1 MKSVIQIVEQAELLV
16 DNKLISSIDKGLVVY
31 FCVEKGDTLD
41 DLNYFAKKIATMRIF
56 ADENDKTNLSIKDI
70 NGEILLISQ
79 FTLAGDYSKNRPD
92 FTNAEKFDIAKEMYI
107 KMQEKLINEYNIPV
121 KMGVFGAKM
130 LVKQT
135 GLGPFTVFLE
145 NKNIKKSD

>member
-1 MKSVIQIVEQAELLV
+1 
-16 DNKLISSIDKGLVVY
+16 
-31 FCVEKGDTLD
+31 
-41 DLNYFAKKIATMRIF
+41 
-56 ADENDKTNLSIKDI
+56 
-70 NGEILLISQ
+70 
-79 FTLAGDYSKNRPD
+79 
-92 FTNAEKFDIAKEMYI
+92 
-107 KMQEKLINEYNIPV
+107 MQEKLINEYNIPV

>member
-1 MKSVIQIVEQAELLV
+1 MKSVIQIVENAELLV
-16 DNKLISSIDKGLVVY
+16 NNKLISSINKGYVIY

-41 DLNYFAKKIATMRIF
+41 DLNYFAKKISSLRIF
-56 ADENDKTNLSIKDI
+56 ADENDKTNLSIKDV

-92 FTNAEKFDIAKEMYI
+92 FTNAEKFEIAKAMYQ

-130 LVKQT
+130 IVKQT
-135 GLGPFTVFLE
+135 GLGPFTVYLN
-145 NKNIKKSD
+145 NKKK